1 MSPELQRAQDML
13 AAIQAQRD
21 NALNAMVLA
30 QAEIAGLRREIEAL
44 RMGKSERPAE
54 SRSEPVHNPLRSEV
68 SQLEDAQRAA

>member
-44 RMGKSERPAE
+44 RMGKSEGPAE
-54 SRSEPVHNPLRSEV
+54 SGSEPVHNPLRPEV
-68 SQLEDAQRAA
+68 SQPEDAQRAA